1 MLDFLQRNKTL
12 VRYILVGGTGVLFEL
27 AVIFVA
33 VKVFSASDAAAV
45 TASYWLGVAFS
56 FLLQKFF
63 AFENKDVRVKSV
75 GYQTVSFG
83 VLLAVNYIFTLV
95 FVHFTAAF
103 LGVYLARMVALVI
116 TTGWN
121 FFAYKFIIFRKAG
134 NA

>member
-33 VKVFSASDAAAV
+33 VKVFSASDATAV

-75 GYQTVSFG
+75 GYQTVSFAA
-83 VLLAVNYIFTLV
+83 LLAVNYIFTLV
-95 FVHFTAAF
+95 FVHFMAAF

-121 FFAYKFIIFRKAG
+121 FFAYKFIIFRKTGSA
-134 NA
+134 